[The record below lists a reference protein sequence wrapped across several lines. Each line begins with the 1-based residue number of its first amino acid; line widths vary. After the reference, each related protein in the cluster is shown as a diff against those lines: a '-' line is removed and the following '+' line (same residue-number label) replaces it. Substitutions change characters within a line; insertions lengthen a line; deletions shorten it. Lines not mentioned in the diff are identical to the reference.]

1 MLYDHI
7 IDHIMEDLKTPKRK
21 TAGQDHSKCYHKI
34 TISVNEK
41 EKAEIQ
47 AAAEEKGVSVSMF
60 IKELLKVEGVIQKK
74 V

>member
-41 EKAEIQ
+41 EKADIQ
-47 AAAEEKGVSVSMF
+47 KAAQEQGKSVSAL
-60 IKELLKVEGVIQKK
+60 IKDLLSTEGII
-74 V
+74 

>member
-41 EKAEIQ
+41 EKMAIQ
-47 AAAEEKGVSVSMF
+47 EAAQKQGKSVSTL
-60 IKELLKVEGVIQKK
+60 IKDLLRANRVIT
-74 V
+74 

>member
-1 MLYDHI
+1 MFDNF
-7 IDHIMEDLKTPKRK
+7 IDHLMEDLKSPKRK
-21 TAGQDHSKCYHKI
+21 TKGQDRSKSYHKI

-47 AAAEEKGVSVSMF
+47 AAAEEKGVSVSML

>member
-1 MLYDHI
+1 MYDNF
-7 IDHIMEDLKTPKRK
+7 IDYLMEDLKSPKRK
-21 TAGQDHSKCYHKI
+21 TRGQDHSKSYHKI

-47 AAAEEKGVSVSMF
+47 AAAEEKGVSVSML